1 MTKKSRHDST
11 KSKLV
16 KDTSSSR
23 FGSGPA
29 YLNPVFLKMPEAR
42 IFRILA
48 EYMEPAKRF
57 NDLQVKDTIVFFGSA
72 RIVSR
77 DEAEKELRKLK
88 RAKERDSDA
97 IEKAERRLSMSR
109 YYEDARE
116 LAKRLTKW
124 SESLPEKGRRFVVCS
139 GGGPGIMEAANRG
152 AFEAGGKSIGL
163 NIEIPFEQKPNKHIT
178 PDLNFDFHYFF
189 MRKFWFA
196 YLAKAMICMPG
207 GFGTL
212 DELMEILTLMQTLKI
227 KKAMPIV
234 LFGTDFWRDVI
245 DLNALVKYGTIS
257 RQDLDLVFRTDSV
270 DEAFDHVT
278 QELTERYLHDDEATM
293 GSGAI

>member
-1 MTKKSRHDST
+1 MTKS
-11 KSKLV
+11 SK
-16 KDTSSSR
+16 DNPGDSR

-29 YLNPVFLKMPEAR
+29 YLNPVFLKDPEAR
-42 IFRILA
+42 VLRILA

-57 NDLQVKDTIVFFGSA
+57 NKLQVKDTIVFFGSA

-77 DEAEKELRKLK
+77 EEAENDLARLNGGK
-88 RAKERDSDA
+88 DVDGDA
-97 IEKAERRLSMSR
+97 VEKAERRLSMSR
-109 YYEDARE
+109 YYEDTRE
-116 LAKRLTKW
+116 LARRLTVW
-124 SESLPEKGRRFVVCS
+124 SEGLPKEGRRFVVCS

-152 AFEAGGKSIGL
+152 ADEAGGKSIGL
-163 NIEIPFEQKPNKHIT
+163 NIEIPFEQKPNPHIT

-212 DELMEILTLMQTLKI
+212 DELMEVLTLMQTLKI

-234 LFGTDFWRDVI
+234 LFGTEFWRDVI
-245 DLNALVKYGTIS
+245 NFNALVKYGTIS
-257 RQDLDLVFRTDSV
+257 RQDLDLVFRTDSI

-278 QELTERYLHDDEATM
+278 HELTERYLHDDEATM